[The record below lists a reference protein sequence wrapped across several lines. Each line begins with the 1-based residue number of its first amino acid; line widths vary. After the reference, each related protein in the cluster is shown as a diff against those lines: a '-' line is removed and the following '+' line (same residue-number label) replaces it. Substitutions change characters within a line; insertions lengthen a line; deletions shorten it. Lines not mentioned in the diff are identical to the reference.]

1 MRRGRRAAVVEE
13 LEAAVILAVEIRA
26 AVIPEAVVATRAE
39 VADIQEVEASA
50 FPVEVSDFRAAG
62 GRRAEGR
69 IADIREAMA
78 AITRAGIILAAVIP
92 GAVIRAMGGAVI
104 K

>member
-1 MRRGRRAAVVEE
+1 MD
-13 LEAAVILAVEIRA
+13 ILAVEIRA
-26 AVIPEAVVATRAE
+26 AVIPEAVVA
-39 VADIQEVEASA
+39 DIPEVEASA

-78 AITRAGIILAAVIP
+78 AITRVGIIPGAVIL
-92 GAVIRAMGGAVI
+92 GAVIRAMGAAVI
-104 K
+104 N